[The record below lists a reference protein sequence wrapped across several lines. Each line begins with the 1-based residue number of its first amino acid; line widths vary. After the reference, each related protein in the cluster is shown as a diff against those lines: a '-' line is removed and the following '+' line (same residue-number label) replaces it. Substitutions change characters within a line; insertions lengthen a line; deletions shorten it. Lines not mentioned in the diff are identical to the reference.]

1 MQALKMYGYMKNVTL
16 SVDCLTSSQE
26 YSRASLQAMHLSA
39 KKVGPGVD
47 Q

>member
-1 MQALKMYGYMKNVTL
+1 MSLTL
-16 SVDCLTSSQE
+16 SQE

-47 Q
+47 QWSKVLIAARKIVDG